1 MFRSGA
7 APGRITYADG
17 KPGVYLP
24 PEEKRQFR
32 IEVDPVNNRLIDIPG
47 QGIDT
52 ICDPVIVED
61 LKMILSPDDYRIF
74 REQLRLPEKS
84 APRHSLS
91 TDTNKAVGN
100 RDRQAYT
107 PYWVKGMGWQSRIT
121 LLPLP

>member
-1 MFRSGA
+1 MQYITVYRSSGETYMFRSGA

-74 REQLRLPEKS
+74 REQVRLPEK
-84 APRHSLS
+84 APLDIHFLPIQIKPLETG
-91 TDTNKAVGN
+91 TDK
-100 RDRQAYT
+100 
-107 PYWVKGMGWQSRIT
+107 PILRIG
-121 LLPLP
+121 